1 MQGSGLCRQEPC
13 EQETFCTKIV
23 MRIIYDIGVRSY
35 YLMVRLAANWNPKA
49 KKWISGRQGWKEQL
63 AGAFAPGDRV
73 VWFHC
78 ASLGEFEQGRPVI
91 EAVRA
96 AHPGKKILLTFF
108 SPSGYE
114 KRKDYPGADFV
125 GYLPRDTRSN
135 AREFLGLV
143 PVEQALF
150 IKYEFWYHILK
161 GLHDRKIPVSLVSG
175 HFRKSQVFFR
185 WYGGFFRRML
195 RFFTHIFVQTDDSAR
210 LLEKIGV
217 RNVNVAGD
225 TRFDRVMQIVEQAT
239 GIDAMKTFAGDSDVI
254 IAGSTWE
261 ADEVHVKYAL
271 EAAGA
276 DCKLIIAPHETAAVN
291 IKRLL
296 GLFPGAELF
305 SQLGEKGAPAA
316 RVVIVDTIGHLSSL
330 YRYGTIAYI
339 GGGFGKAI
347 HNILEAT
354 AAGLPV
360 FFGPAYRNFS
370 EARELVAAGGA
381 FPVNSPEVTAD
392 RVTGLLNDR
401 QQLQKISQQV
411 VEFTRNRTGATK
423 TIMEQLF

>member
-1 MQGSGLCRQEPC
+1 
-13 EQETFCTKIV
+13 

-35 YLMVRLAANWNPKA
+35 YLLIRIAALWNTKA
-49 KKWISGRQGWKEQL
+49 EKWIRGRKDWKDQL
-63 AGAFAPGDRV
+63 SGAFAPGDRV

-91 EAVRA
+91 EAVRE
-96 AHPGKKILLTFF
+96 AHPEKKILLTFF

-114 KRKDYPGADFV
+114 KRKDYPGADLV
-125 GYLPRDTRSN
+125 GYLPRDTAAN
-135 AREFLGLV
+135 ASAFLDLV

-150 IKYEFWYHILK
+150 IKYEFWYHFLK
-161 GLHDRKIPVSLVSG
+161 CLNDRNIPASLVSG

-195 RFFTHIFVQTDDSAR
+195 RFFTHIFVQTDDSAK

-217 RNVNVAGD
+217 RNVTVAGD
-225 TRFDRVMQIVEQAT
+225 TRFDRVMQITAQAT
-239 GIDAMKTFAGDSDVI
+239 GSAAVKAFAGDSDVI

-261 ADEVHVKYAL
+261 ADEVHVKSAFD
-271 EAAGA
+271 AADK
-276 DCKLIIAPHETAAVN
+276 DCKLIIAPHEVAVVN
-291 IKRLL
+291 VKRLL
-296 GLFPGAELF
+296 GLFPGALLF
-305 SQLGEKGAPAA
+305 SQLGEDGEVPG

-330 YRYGTIAYI
+330 YQYGTIAFI
-339 GGGFGKAI
+339 GGGFGKGI

-360 FFGPAYRNFS
+360 FFGPAFGNFS

-381 FPVNSPEVTAD
+381 FPVNNPEETAS
-392 RVTGLLNDR
+392 RMSGLLHDR
-401 QQLQKISQQV
+401 QQLKKISQQV
-411 VEFTRNRTGATK
+411 VEFTRNRTGATQ
-423 TIMEQLF
+423 IIVDHL

>member
-1 MQGSGLCRQEPC
+1 
-13 EQETFCTKIV
+13 

-35 YLMVRLAANWNPKA
+35 YLFIRIAALWNPKA
-49 KKWISGRQGWKEQL
+49 EKWISGREGWREQFS
-63 AGAFAPGDRV
+63 GAFGPGDRV

-78 ASLGEFEQGRPVI
+78 ASLGEFEQGRPVM

-96 AHPGKKILLTFF
+96 AHPEKKILLTFF

-125 GYLPRDTRSN
+125 GYLPRDTVAN
-135 AREFLGLV
+135 ATTFLRLV

-150 IKYEFWYHILK
+150 VKYEFWYHMLK
-161 GLHDRKIPVSLVSG
+161 GLHDRNIPVSLVSG

-217 RNVNVAGD
+217 RNVTVAGD
-225 TRFDRVMQIVEQAT
+225 TRFDRVMQIAAEST
-239 GIDAMKTFAGDSDVI
+239 GSDAIKVFAGHSDVI

-261 ADEVHVKYAL
+261 ADEVHVKSAF

-276 DCKLIIAPHETAAVN
+276 DCKLIIAPHEVADVN
-291 IKRLL
+291 VRRLL
-296 GLFPGAELF
+296 GLFPGAVLF
-305 SQLGEKGAPAA
+305 SQLGEKVGVTG

-330 YRYGTIAYI
+330 YQYGTIAYI
-339 GGGFGKAI
+339 GGGFGKGI

-360 FFGPAYRNFS
+360 FFGPAYGNFS

-381 FPVNSPEVTAD
+381 FPVNSPETTAT
-392 RVTGLLNDR
+392 RMAGLLNDR

-411 VEFTRNRTGATK
+411 RAFTKSRTGATQ